1 MLFLLKA
8 NSPARLQLDSN
19 PQYAVHETKSL
30 SSVVCP
36 MFQFA
41 QMFLL
46 SFYFWIN
53 FVFLHHILLK
63 LLHNLTVWYLHMSEI
78 LWFGVG
84 NDMLSV
90 RTLLQQICFCSLTY
104 VDLIGLP

>member
-1 MLFLLKA
+1 M
-8 NSPARLQLDSN
+8 
-19 PQYAVHETKSL
+19 
-30 SSVVCP
+30 
-36 MFQFA
+36 
-41 QMFLL
+41 
-46 SFYFWIN
+46 
-53 FVFLHHILLK
+53 FLHHILLK